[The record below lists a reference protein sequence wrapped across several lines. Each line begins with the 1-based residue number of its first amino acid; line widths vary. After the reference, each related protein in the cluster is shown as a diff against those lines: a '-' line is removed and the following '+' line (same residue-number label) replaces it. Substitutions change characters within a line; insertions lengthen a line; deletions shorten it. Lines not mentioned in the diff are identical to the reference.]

1 LVQKQLILAKG
12 KWSKVQGTRFKEQGS
27 RGKERGKKGILED
40 RNDGMKKKEGW
51 KVIMGDVGSKATYFS
66 KGEMV

>member
-1 LVQKQLILAKG
+1 MQLILAKG
-12 KWSKVQGTRFKEQGS
+12 KWCKAQGSRNKDQGS

-51 KVIMGDVGSKATYFS
+51 KGK
-66 KGEMV
+66 KE